1 MTEIGDDLHE
11 RILMSYTTPLV
22 TPGQYK
28 HLPVNY
34 PCVSPVCTR
43 IEPPSNAPVRHVH
56 AGSAAFWSFL
66 GRVILSSVYSG
77 KPSTVCDKTEFMLTV
92 LMKGWDQD
100 GGDGGRLYDIRC
112 KVN

>member
-43 IEPPSNAPVRHVH
+43 IEPPSNAPVRHVL
-56 AGSAAFWSFL
+56 AGSAAFWAA
-66 GRVILSSVYSG
+66 
-77 KPSTVCDKTEFMLTV
+77 
-92 LMKGWDQD
+92 
-100 GGDGGRLYDIRC
+100 
-112 KVN
+112 